1 MAPHNCSYT
10 TNSNIWANR
19 YTTNLCVTIPL
30 TRLTDYFK
38 TTKSRRQHEN
48 ENSAKLNIG
57 EQSKIGL
64 FFFFRFLFFIYLF
77 SLFVFRFSLFDFVI
91 RFSLLV
97 FHLLYPLFVFLFSFF
112 FFFDIQNRAQYRI
125 LTFKLRSNIL
135 YLHSK
140 SYFDIQT
147 GAEYRILIFK
157 ILFWN
162 SKSGRKSYFDIQ
174 NPVLTFELRLNI
186 AFDIRNPILA
196 FKTWPNTYFDIQN
209 PISTFELGPNIEFW
223 H

>member
-1 MAPHNCSYT
+1 MLCIFNTFTSKYFHFAHVIRTMLSSTYHFWGVHNLYQAKYS
-10 TNSNIWANR
+10 
-19 YTTNLCVTIPL
+19 
-30 TRLTDYFK
+30 
-38 TTKSRRQHEN
+38 
-48 ENSAKLNIG
+48 KLNIG
-57 EQSKIGL
+57 EQSKVGL

-97 FHLLYPLFVFLFSFF
+97 FHLSYPLFVFLFSFF
-112 FFFDIQNRAQYRI
+112 IFDIQNRAQYRI

-157 ILFWN
+157 ILF
-162 SKSGRKSYFDIQ
+162 
-174 NPVLTFELRLNI
+174 
-186 AFDIRNPILA
+186 
-196 FKTWPNTYFDIQN
+196 
-209 PISTFELGPNIEFW
+209 
-223 H
+223 